1 VSKDLYGRLV
11 GMEGSGDL
19 AGCSYQTRWLGCL
32 DWETVRL
39 DGGSGSCRLSLAVL
53 ALDFHLLGNRHICGV
68 LVY

>member
-1 VSKDLYGRLV
+1 
-11 GMEGSGDL
+11 MEGSGDL

-53 ALDFHLLGNRHICGV
+53 ALDLHS
-68 LVY
+68 